1 MIDFTETGFYG
12 VKCTPHYDMG
22 MVMLIQVG
30 TEEPSSAALP

>member
-1 MIDFTETGFYG
+1 M
-12 VKCTPHYDMG
+12 KCTPHYDMG